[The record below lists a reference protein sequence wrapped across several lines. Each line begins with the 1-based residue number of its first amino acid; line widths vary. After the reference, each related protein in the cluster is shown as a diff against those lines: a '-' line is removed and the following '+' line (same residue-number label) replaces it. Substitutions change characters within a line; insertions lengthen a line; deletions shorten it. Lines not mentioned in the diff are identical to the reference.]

1 MRTELAKQLGIEL
14 PIFAFSHC
22 RDVVAAVTKSGGL
35 GVLGAAWMTPE
46 ELEMSIDWIT
56 REVGGKPFGVDLV
69 FPDTSAGSGGG
80 PEKTP
85 EEYLKMIPSEHLA
98 FVRKMLVESGVADLS
113 PEYYESYMVE
123 YAHKMAMTNKKSREQ
138 LDISL
143 SKSVNLIVGA
153 LGVTPEWVVK
163 DAHARGTQVGAL
175 VGSAKHTIK
184 QKNAGVDIMIAQG
197 TEAGGSV
204 GDISSMVLWPQVVE
218 AAGGLPVLAAGGIS
232 RGSQM
237 LAALATGCQGF
248 WLGSLWLG
256 TAESDLSLEMRE
268 KLFQAE
274 STDARL
280 SKAMTGKQGRMLNT
294 EYVRAWTKP
303 DALKP
308 LDWPMQSILCGYPFK
323 AAERAHKLDYWTHS
337 VGQVV
342 GDMKGHTTVKSEI
355 ERMLNEYLEALDNLN
370 RVTSFD

>member
-1 MRTELAKQLGIEL
+1 MKTELAKQLGIEL
-14 PIFAFSHC
+14 PVFAFSHC
-22 RDVVAAVTKSGGL
+22 RDVVAAVTKAGGV
-35 GVLGAAWMTPE
+35 GVLGAAWMTAE
-46 ELEMSIDWIT
+46 ELEMSIDWIKK
-56 REVGGKPFGVDLV
+56 EVGDKPFGVDLV

-80 PEKTP
+80 PEKSSS
-85 EEYLKMIPSEHLA
+85 EYLAMIPPEHVG
-98 FVRKMLVESGVADLS
+98 FVKKMLDEAGVADLS
-113 PEYYESYMVE
+113 KEYYDAYMAE
-123 YAHKMAMTNKKSREQ
+123 YATKMTMTNQKSRDQ

-143 SKSVNLIVGA
+143 SKNVNLVVGA
-153 LGVTPEWVVK
+153 LGVTPEWVIK
-163 DAHARGTQVGAL
+163 DAHARGIQVGAL

-184 QKNAGVDIMIAQG
+184 QREAGVDILVAQG

-218 AAGGLPVLAAGGIS
+218 AARGLPVLAAGGIS

-256 TAESDLSLEMRE
+256 CAESDLTLEMRE
-268 KLFQAE
+268 KLFAAE

-294 EYVRAWTKP
+294 QYVKNWENPT
-303 DALKP
+303 ALKP
-308 LDWPMQSILCGYPFK
+308 LNWPMQSILCGYPFK
-323 AAERAHKLDYWTHS
+323 RADRANELEYWTHS

-342 GDMKGHTTVKSEI
+342 GDMKGHTTVKAEI
-355 ERMLNEYLEALDNLN
+355 ERMLNEYLEALDHLN
-370 RVTSFD
+370 QVTSFE